1 MIEEA
6 QIRERLAIIE
16 PHVRWIRSFSCT
28 EGHELIP
35 AVAREKGLK
44 TLVGVWLDD
53 ARDFSSFNSV
63 FKQYFKDHP
72 PTRSTVESPLMIDA
86 KVEMD
91 VVAYKPL

>member
-1 MIEEA
+1 MK
-6 QIRERLAIIE
+6 RLASNEMVGGGIITQTNKVIE
-16 PHVRWIRSFSCT
+16 NLIEVLAIADCTLAHV
-28 EGHELIP
+28 
-35 AVAREKGLK
+35 VK
-44 TLVGVWLDD
+44 VGVWLDD

-72 PTRSTVESPLMIDA
+72 LTRSTVESPLMIDA